1 MKSKRVYSKMSK
13 RPGITSN
20 DGKFKRPKKKQDI
33 NTNLQRTPS
42 ANKESTL
49 MTTKTFSKSKNNQ
62 KATSRNS
69 AQEQQNATKD
79 AKEKLNLK
87 SSPSSNKSIHK
98 PPSHIE
104 SSKSSTRATLR
115 PFSKGQTLR
124 HYSQN
129 QKLRHA
135 SRDKTVGRTSPNS
148 SSQSQIMAV
157 VSENQLENS
166 QLQLEVLA
174 NEAQL
179 LGSKYDHE
187 VTVNFAESK
196 MQEIHSEIERFKREL
211 HGKIQGCASKIIQ
224 ELNKRIVEP
233 FQQDMQKLVYHLES
247 SSFENTQM
255 KHRLKRTHQA
265 RTTHYQA
272 YNKGVQYLR

>member
-115 PFSKGQTLR
+115 PFSK
-124 HYSQN
+124 
-129 QKLRHA
+129 
-135 SRDKTVGRTSPNS
+135 GRTSPNS